1 MQRGASENNVKQC
14 LTAYRQPGEERKG
27 KATGFSIF
35 RLGDQ
40 REGDVNRSGEGC
52 FGQQARKWF
61 RVLDKRSRGGGV
73 I

>member
-40 REGDVNRSGEGC
+40 KEGDVNRSGEG
-52 FGQQARKWF
+52 
-61 RVLDKRSRGGGV
+61 
-73 I
+73 